1 MFGHIDEHLEQLVV
15 GVEAVACIASTILAP
30 SALSLALYVAIGAV
44 VVIGSFTDWEE
55 VKIPRVFKLKRKQTK
70 G

>member
-1 MFGHIDEHLEQLVV
+1 M
-15 GVEAVACIASTILAP
+15 LAP

-44 VVIGSFTDWEE
+44 VVIGIFTDWEE